1 VVLCSGQADTV
12 DIVAKANECMDDLFT
27 DIDQE
32 QERARIGRNRD
43 EPNPWLKHTG
53 WERHLSSDCRRWIT
67 KSVRA
72 EPNVR
77 KVQEWLGEDDE
88 RFGTDREKALS
99 RACEGTVLLVRR
111 LFQISRVEI
120 VGRYALHCVN
130 RRENGTPNNDKPF
143 DGKKKVKTIRKYA
156 NVFRQILRYIW
167 RTAEMSE
174 RPKYRLT
181 DVQQQALAQLQYA
194 ASGQVSSSDEQE
206 GVLRASS
213 DFWVAMFDHDSK
225 DNEYEN
231 TVLSGLAVLG
241 IWGRRTHGCPPYFTR
256 PRWRQ

>member
-1 VVLCSGQADTV
+1 
-12 DIVAKANECMDDLFT
+12 
-27 DIDQE
+27 
-32 QERARIGRNRD
+32 
-43 EPNPWLKHTG
+43 
-53 WERHLSSDCRRWIT
+53 
-67 KSVRA
+67 
-72 EPNVR
+72 
-77 KVQEWLGEDDE
+77 
-88 RFGTDREKALS
+88 
-99 RACEGTVLLVRR
+99 
-111 LFQISRVEI
+111 
-120 VGRYALHCVN
+120 
-130 RRENGTPNNDKPF
+130 
-143 DGKKKVKTIRKYA
+143 
-156 NVFRQILRYIW
+156 
-167 RTAEMSE
+167 MSE